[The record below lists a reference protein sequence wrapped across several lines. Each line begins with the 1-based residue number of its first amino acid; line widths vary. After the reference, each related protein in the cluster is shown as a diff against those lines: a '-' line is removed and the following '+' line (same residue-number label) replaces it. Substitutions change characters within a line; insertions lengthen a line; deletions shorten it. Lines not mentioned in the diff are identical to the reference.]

1 MNTQQLIKKL
11 QSSNLFAECSCGG
24 EFKLSDTVL
33 FDGAKSF
40 PTEALKVQNELN
52 EELKRKEDELKKSKL
67 AIGKATITAESVNIG
82 KKLETILPIMK
93 QQVQF

>member
-24 EFKLSDTVL
+24 EFKLSDAVL

-40 PTEALKVQNELN
+40 PTGALKVQNELN
-52 EELKRKEDELKKSKL
+52 EELNLGLDLS
-67 AIGKATITAESVNIG
+67 TDDNIIDSILNIDNS
-82 KKLETILPIMK
+82 LET
-93 QQVQF
+93 